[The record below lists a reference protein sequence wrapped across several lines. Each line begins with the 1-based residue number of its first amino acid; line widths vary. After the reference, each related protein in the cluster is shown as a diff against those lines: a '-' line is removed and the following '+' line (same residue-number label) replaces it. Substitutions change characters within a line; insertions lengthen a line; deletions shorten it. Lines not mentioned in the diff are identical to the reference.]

1 MGKDDSFARGLF
13 RQVGGRSIA
22 TMNLPNRLTLARI
35 GLTAVFVAALL
46 LPDSGWL
53 LSHFPYG
60 KTIALG
66 LFVAAAITD
75 WLDGWLARRHKLETT
90 FGALLD
96 PVADKILTTAAFICF
111 IEQPSYRDGTP
122 LVQAWMVLI
131 IVAREFLVT
140 GLRMI
145 ASQRGVVLKAE
156 KHGKNKTF
164 SQMVTIIVT
173 LIGLAI
179 RDDWFRF
186 SAYADRRFS
195 QLVFGMMLV
204 TVALTLWSG
213 ISYLW
218 KNREV
223 FLSDA

>member
-1 MGKDDSFARGLF
+1 MEQETPFALNF
-13 RQVGGRSIA
+13 YLEASI
-22 TMNLPNRLTLARI
+22 
-35 GLTAVFVAALL
+35 
-46 LPDSGWL
+46 

-145 ASQRGVVLKAE
+145 AGQRGVVLKAE

-218 KNREV
+218 KNREI

>member
-22 TMNLPNRLTLARI
+22 AMNLPNRLTLARI

-66 LFVAAAITD
+66 LFVVAAITD

-111 IEQPSYRDGTP
+111 IEPSYRDGTP

-145 ASQRGVVLKAE
+145 AGQRGVVLKAE